1 MAKKQPVQELLAQCN
16 SDKYCIPAS
25 LRVPAVFREG
35 LQNLKRY
42 LSRIQYLIVLDL
54 MSWPESTIYYNS
66 IL

>member
-35 LQNLKRY
+35 LQNLERY
-42 LSRIQYLIVLDL
+42 LTRIQYLIVLVQ
-54 MSWPESTIYYNS
+54 SAVENS
-66 IL
+66 HATCAV